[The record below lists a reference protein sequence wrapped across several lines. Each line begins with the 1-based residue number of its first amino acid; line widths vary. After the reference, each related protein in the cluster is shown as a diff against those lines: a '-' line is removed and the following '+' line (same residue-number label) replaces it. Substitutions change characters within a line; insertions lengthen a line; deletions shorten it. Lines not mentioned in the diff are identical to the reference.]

1 MSRNARKPVVAGRT
15 ECWDDGVAIT
25 VRPITLD
32 DVERTVEVLCA
43 ASGLAELAEDFRHD
57 ALEQARG
64 EIPNSITNAIC
75 WDDHQ
80 VGRLRVVRVPQF
92 IEIAG
97 LQVHPDW
104 QNRGIGTTVVTSILS
119 EGSGTGL
126 PVELDVARD
135 NPDARRLYERL
146 GFTQIREDE
155 RDYRMRRE
163 PRPVRTE

>member
-1 MSRNARKPVVAGRT
+1 M
-15 ECWDDGVAIT
+15 AIT

-43 ASGLAELAEDFRHD
+43 VSGGPAMADDFRHD

-64 EIPNSITNAIC
+64 EIANSVTSAIC
-75 WDDHQ
+75 WHDQH
-80 VGRLRVVRVPQF
+80 VGRLRVVRVPEF

-104 QNRGIGTTVVTSILS
+104 QNRGIGTSVVTSILI
-119 EGSGTGL
+119 EGSNAGL
-126 PVELDVARD
+126 AVELDVAKD

-146 GFTQIREDE
+146 GFDRIGEDE
-155 RDYRMRRE
+155 KDYRMRH
-163 PRPVRTE
+163 PA